1 MLTTITLLATLL
13 TAAPADSINGSWQ
26 IKGDV
31 SGSPLN
37 TVCEIKQSGAAITGV
52 CTNEQGVK
60 QPITGDVKEGTITFK
75 HGGDYQGTELTI
87 TYSGKLESPTK
98 LSGTV
103 DVAPFS
109 VSGTF
114 TAEPVPAKK

>member
-37 TVCEIKQSGAAITGV
+37 TVCEIKQTGAAITGV
-52 CTNEQGVK
+52 CTSDQGVK